1 MITKKIFDRVLIEPA
16 VSGADKLYIV
26 SGYATSAMAFHH
38 LSILQNEYETD
49 IQVRLIVGM
58 CPNDGLSISN
68 HRGFQQLA
76 RDEFPGNFECS
87 YIMKP
92 PSVHSKVYAWFKDDL
107 PICGFAGSANYTQ
120 NAFHSLQHEALSDCK
135 AEDVFAYFKSL
146 SGDTIYCTHNEAEN
160 FILLYNDR
168 YYARKEKYYEESV
181 RHKNEIPS
189 YLYGLSSVKT
199 SLLTRKGTV
208 GERSGL
214 NWGQRPGRDPNQ
226 AYIGLSS
233 EIYRTDFFPK
243 RTIHFTVLTDDNKV
257 LICTR
262 AQDNAKA
269 IHTPHRNSDIG
280 EYFRRR
286 LGVPSGDAVNLE
298 DLIKYGRADV
308 DFYKI
313 DNETY
318 FMDFSVS

>member
-1 MITKKIFDRVLIEPA
+1 MITEKIFDRVLIEPA
-16 VSGADKLYIV
+16 VSGADKLYVV

-38 LSILQNEYETD
+38 LNILRNEYGTD

-58 CPNDGLSISN
+58 CPNDGLSVSN

-76 RDEFPGNFECS
+76 KDEFPGIFECS
-87 YIMKP
+87 YIMKL
-92 PSVHSKVYAWFKDDL
+92 PSVHSKVYAWFKEDL

-120 NAFHSLQHEALSDCK
+120 NAFHSLQREALTDCK
-135 AEDVFAYFKSL
+135 AEDVFAYFQSL

-168 YYARKEKYYEESV
+168 YARKEKHYEESV
-181 RHKNEIPS
+181 RRKDEMPS
-189 YLYGLSSVKT
+189 HLYGLSRVKI
-199 SLLTRKGTV
+199 SLLTRNGTV

-214 NWGQRPGRDPNQ
+214 NWGQRPGRNRNQ
-226 AYIGLSS
+226 AYIGLTS
-233 EIYRTDFFPK
+233 EIYRTDFFPERK
-243 RTIHFTVLTDDNKV
+243 IHFTVLTDDNKV

-286 LGVPSGDAVNLE
+286 LGIPSGDAVNLE
-298 DLIKYGRADV
+298 DLIKYGRTDV